1 MLKIS
6 FWAKHHVTAARF
18 YIVCIKIFAAFLAY
32 FVAALL
38 TQIEVFIP
46 AAPAYATGIVLL
58 LTGTILYPVI
68 LNRRHYIR
76 QKLCDFI
83 IPLSAVIVFI
93 TWVNNAGN
101 TTTTTS
107 YAANSNSIVIKP
119 TAQQILNSGKTKQLL
134 TRQEKRILKK
144 EFYKQLKV
152 YAGAVLT
159 GDKEK
164 SGQAWKII
172 LAIIGLLG
180 LLYVVAAL
188 SCGIACSG
196 SDAMAIL
203 VLVLGVA
210 GVIWGFV
217 AVLKAIKRGPK
228 KKIENKEE

>member
-18 YIVCIKIFAAFLAY
+18 YIVCIKIFTAFLAY
-32 FVAALL
+32 FIADLL
-38 TQIEVFIP
+38 IQMQLFIP
-46 AAPAYATGIVLL
+46 AAPAYATGIALL
-58 LTGTILYPVI
+58 LTGILLYPVI
-68 LNRRHYIR
+68 LKRRHYIR
-76 QKLCDFI
+76 QKICDFI

-93 TWVNNAGN
+93 TWVNNTGN
-101 TTTTTS
+101 TTAS
-107 YAANSNSIVIKP
+107 YAASSNSIVIKP
-119 TAQQILNSGKTKQLL
+119 TAQQILNSGKTKQTL

-196 SDAMAIL
+196 SDVAAIL

-210 GVIWGFV
+210 GAIWGFV